1 MNGAASTQT
10 STATAAVTNLK
21 AHPQHCPWLE
31 MQTSLDAVV
40 SASLERDSKVLPM
53 LLVAAMAAVLVDY

>member
-1 MNGAASTQT
+1 
-10 STATAAVTNLK
+10 
-21 AHPQHCPWLE
+21 